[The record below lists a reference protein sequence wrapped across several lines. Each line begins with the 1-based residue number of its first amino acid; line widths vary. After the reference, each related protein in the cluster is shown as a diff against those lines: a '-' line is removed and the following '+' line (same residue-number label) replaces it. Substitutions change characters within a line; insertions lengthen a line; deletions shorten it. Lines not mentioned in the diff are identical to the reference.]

1 MGKRFTIIFRSN
13 MSKLFPVM
21 VFIPPSSS
29 FFRWLQHVFPTD
41 TGRYAGKL
49 VAAVLKISHV
59 YSSETFSTC

>member
-29 FFRWLQHVFPTD
+29 FF
-41 TGRYAGKL
+41 GGCN
-49 VAAVLKISHV
+49 
-59 YSSETFSTC
+59 TFFQRILADMRENLLPQY